1 MSTRNIS
8 VSAAIREGMLEE
20 MRRDPNVLVLGEDI
34 GVMGGTF
41 ALTRGFMEEFGPD
54 RVRDTPIS
62 ESGFM
67 GMAVGMAMRGMR
79 PIVELMYND
88 FITVSLDPLMNQAA
102 KMLYMTGGQISV
114 PMVLRA
120 PMGAGR
126 RNAGQHSQ
134 CLEALFMH
142 IPGLKLVC
150 PSTAYDAKGLIKSA
164 IRDGDPVVVLEHKLL
179 YAKKFDMPP
188 EDEEYTIPLGSAD
201 VKREGKDITILTW
214 SRQVHFALEAAET
227 LAKENGISCEVVDL
241 RTLVPLDWDTVNAS
255 VRKTHNVLTVEEG
268 VLRAG
273 VGAEISSQIHETL
286 FDELDSPVGRVAG
299 LNVVSPFSPPL
310 EDANFPRPATIVA
323 AVRRQLNV

>member
-1 MSTRNIS
+1 MSRRIS
-8 VSAAIREGMLEE
+8 FSAATREGVLEE
-20 MRRDPNVLVLGEDI
+20 MRRDSNVMVIGEDI
-34 GVMGGTF
+34 AVMGGTF
-41 ALTRGFMEEFGPD
+41 ALTRGFLEEFGPM

-88 FITVSLDPLMNQAA
+88 FIAVSLDPLMNQAA
-102 KMLYMTGGQISV
+102 KLRYMTGGQITI

-150 PSTAYDAKGLIKSA
+150 PSTAYDAKGLIKTA
-164 IRDGDPVVVLEHKLL
+164 IRDNDPVVVLEHKLL
-179 YAKKFDMPP
+179 YAKKFEMPP
-188 EDEEYTIPLGSAD
+188 EDEEYTIPLGKAD
-201 VKREGKDITILTW
+201 IKREGKDITILTW
-214 SRQVHFALEAAET
+214 SRQVLFALEAAET
-227 LAKENGISCEVVDL
+227 LQNEHGISCEVVDL
-241 RTLVPLDWDTVNAS
+241 RSLVPLDWDTVNAS
-255 VRKTHNVLTVEEG
+255 VKKTHNVLTLEEG
-268 VLRAG
+268 VMRAG
-273 VGAEISSQIHETL
+273 VGADLSAQITETL
-286 FDELDSPVGRVAG
+286 FDELDSPVNRVAG
-299 LNVVSPFSPPL
+299 ANVVSPFSPTL
-310 EDANFPRPATIVA
+310 EDAVFPQPKDVVA

>member
-1 MSTRNIS
+1 MSRRIS
-8 VSAAIREGMLEE
+8 FSAATREGMLEE
-20 MRRDPNVLVLGEDI
+20 MRRDPNVMVIGEDI
-34 GVMGGTF
+34 AVMGGTF
-41 ALTRGFMEEFGPD
+41 ALTRGFLEEFGPM

-102 KMLYMTGGQISV
+102 KLRYMTGGQITI

-150 PSTAYDAKGLIKSA
+150 PSTAYDAKGLIKTA
-164 IRDGDPVVVLEHKLL
+164 IRDNDPVVVLEHKLL
-179 YAKKFDMPP
+179 YAKKFEMPP
-188 EDEEYTIPLGSAD
+188 EDEEYTIPLGKAD
-201 VKREGKDITILTW
+201 IKREGKDITILTW

-227 LAKENGISCEVVDL
+227 LQNDFGISCEVVDL
-241 RTLVPLDWDTVNAS
+241 RSLVPLDWETVNAS
-255 VRKTHNVLTVEEG
+255 VRKTHNVLTLEEG
-268 VLRAG
+268 VMRAG
-273 VGAEISSQIHETL
+273 VGADLSAQITETL
-286 FDELDSPVGRVAG
+286 FDELDSPVNRVAG
-299 LNVVSPFSPPL
+299 ANVVSPFSPPL
-310 EDANFPRPATIVA
+310 EDAVFPQPKDVVA

>member
-1 MSTRNIS
+1 
-8 VSAAIREGMLEE
+8 MLEE
-20 MRRDPNVLVLGEDI
+20 MRRDPNVMVIGEDI
-34 GVMGGTF
+34 AVMGGTF
-41 ALTRGFMEEFGPD
+41 ALTRGFLEEFGPM

-88 FITVSLDPLMNQAA
+88 FIAVSLDPLMNQAA
-102 KMLYMTGGQISV
+102 KLRYMTGGQITI

-150 PSTAYDAKGLIKSA
+150 PSTAYDAKGLIKTA
-164 IRDGDPVVVLEHKLL
+164 IRDNDPVVVLEHKLL
-179 YAKKFDMPP
+179 YAKKFEMPD
-188 EDEEYTIPLGSAD
+188 EDVEYTIPLGQAD
-201 VKREGKDITILTW
+201 IKREGKDITILTW

-227 LAKENGISCEVVDL
+227 LQQENGISCEVVDL
-241 RTLVPLDWDTVNAS
+241 RSLVPLDWDTVNAS
-255 VRKTHNVLTVEEG
+255 VRKTHNVLTLEEG
-268 VLRAG
+268 VMRAG
-273 VGAEISSQIHETL
+273 VGADLSAQITETL
-286 FDELDSPVGRVAG
+286 FDELDSPVNRVAG
-299 LNVVSPFSPPL
+299 ANVVSPFSPPL
-310 EDANFPRPATIVA
+310 EDAIFPQPADVVA

>member
-1 MSTRNIS
+1 MSRRIS
-8 VSAAIREGMLEE
+8 FSAATREGVLEE
-20 MRRDPNVLVLGEDI
+20 MRRDSNVMVIGEDI
-34 GVMGGTF
+34 AVMGGTF
-41 ALTRGFMEEFGPD
+41 ALTRGFLEEFGPM

-88 FITVSLDPLMNQAA
+88 FIAVSLDPLMNQAA
-102 KMLYMTGGQISV
+102 KLRYMTGGQITI

-150 PSTAYDAKGLIKSA
+150 PSTAYDAKGLIKTA
-164 IRDGDPVVVLEHKLL
+164 IRDNDPVVVLEHKLL
-179 YAKKFDMPP
+179 YAKKFEMPP
-188 EDEEYTIPLGSAD
+188 EDEEYTIPLGKAD
-201 VKREGKDITILTW
+201 IKREGKDITILTW
-214 SRQVHFALEAAET
+214 SRQVLFALEAAET
-227 LAKENGISCEVVDL
+227 LQNEHGISCEVVDL
-241 RTLVPLDWDTVNAS
+241 RSLVPLDWETVNAS
-255 VRKTHNVLTVEEG
+255 VKKTHNVLTLEEG
-268 VLRAG
+268 VMRAG
-273 VGAEISSQIHETL
+273 VGAELSAQITETL
-286 FDELDSPVGRVAG
+286 FDELDSPVNRVAG
-299 LNVVSPFSPPL
+299 ANVVSPFSPTL
-310 EDANFPRPATIVA
+310 EDAVFPQPKDVVA

>member
-1 MSTRNIS
+1 MSRRIS
-8 VSAAIREGMLEE
+8 FSAATREGVLEE
-20 MRRDPNVLVLGEDI
+20 MRRDKNVVVLGEDVA
-34 GVMGGTF
+34 VMGGTF
-41 ALTRGFMEEFGPD
+41 ALTRGFLEEFGPM

-62 ESGFM
+62 ESGFLGM
-67 GMAVGMAMRGMR
+67 GVGMAMRGVR

-102 KMLYMTGGQISV
+102 KMRYMTGGQLSI
-114 PMVLRA
+114 PLVLRA

-142 IPGLKLVC
+142 IPGVKLIA
-150 PSTAYDAKGLIKSA
+150 PSTAYDAKGLIKTA
-164 IRDGDPVVVLEHKLL
+164 IRDDDPVVVLEHKLL
-179 YAKKFDMPP
+179 YAKKFEMP
-188 EDEEYTIPLGSAD
+188 EENEEYLIPLGKAD
-201 VKREGKDITILTW
+201 IKREGKDITIITW

-227 LAKENGISCEVVDL
+227 LQKENGISCEVLDL
-241 RTLVPLDWDTVNAS
+241 RSLVPLDWDAVNAS
-255 VRKTHNVLTVEEG
+255 VLKTHNVMVVEEG

-273 VGAEISSQIHETL
+273 VGADISAQIHETL

-310 EDANFPRPATIVA
+310 EDANFPQPATIVA
-323 AVRRQLNV
+323 AVKKQLGV

>member
-1 MSTRNIS
+1 MSRRIS
-8 VSAAIREGMLEE
+8 VSAAIREGVLEE
-20 MRRDPNVLVLGEDI
+20 MRRDPNVMVLGEDVA
-34 GVMGGTF
+34 VMGGTF
-41 ALTRGFMEEFGPD
+41 ALTRGFLEEFGPL

-88 FITVSLDPLMNQAA
+88 FIAVSLDPLMNQAA
-102 KMLYMTGGQISV
+102 KLRYMTGGQITI
-114 PMVLRA
+114 PMVMRA

-150 PSTAYDAKGLIKSA
+150 PSTAYDAKGLIKTA
-164 IRDGDPVVVLEHKLL
+164 IRDNDPVVVLEHKLL
-179 YAKKFDMPP
+179 YARKFEMPP
-188 EDEEYTIPLGSAD
+188 EDEEYTIPLGKAD
-201 VKREGKDITILTW
+201 IKREGKDITILTW

-227 LAKENGISCEVVDL
+227 LQKENGISCEVVDL
-241 RTLVPLDWDTVNAS
+241 RTLVPLDWETVNTS
-255 VRKTHNVLTVEEG
+255 VKKTHNVLTLEEG
-268 VLRAG
+268 VMRAG
-273 VGAEISSQIHETL
+273 VGADLSAQITETL
-286 FDELDSPVGRVAG
+286 FDELDSPVNRVAG
-299 LNVVSPFSPPL
+299 ANVVSPFSPPL
-310 EDANFPRPATIVA
+310 EDAVFPQPQDVVA

>member
-1 MSTRNIS
+1 MSRRIS
-8 VSAAIREGMLEE
+8 VSAAIREGVLEE
-20 MRRDPNVLVLGEDI
+20 MRRDPNVMVLGEDVA
-34 GVMGGTF
+34 VMGGTF
-41 ALTRGFMEEFGPD
+41 ALTRGFLEEFGPL

-88 FITVSLDPLMNQAA
+88 FIAVSLDPLMNQAA
-102 KMLYMTGGQISV
+102 KLRYMTGGQITI
-114 PMVLRA
+114 PMVMRA

-150 PSTAYDAKGLIKSA
+150 PSTAYDAKGLIKTA
-164 IRDGDPVVVLEHKLL
+164 IRDNDPVVVLEHKLL
-179 YAKKFDMPP
+179 YARKFEMPP
-188 EDEEYTIPLGSAD
+188 EDEEYTIPLGKAD
-201 VKREGKDITILTW
+201 IKREGKDITILTW

-227 LAKENGISCEVVDL
+227 LQKENGISCEVVDL
-241 RTLVPLDWDTVNAS
+241 RTLVPLDWETVNAS
-255 VRKTHNVLTVEEG
+255 VKKTHNVLTLEEG
-268 VLRAG
+268 VMRAG
-273 VGAEISSQIHETL
+273 VGADLSAQITETL
-286 FDELDSPVGRVAG
+286 FDELDSPVNRVAG
-299 LNVVSPFSPPL
+299 ANVVSPFSPPL
-310 EDANFPRPATIVA
+310 EDAVFPQPQDVVA

>member
-1 MSTRNIS
+1 MSRRIS
-8 VSAAIREGMLEE
+8 FSAATREGVLEE
-20 MRRDPNVLVLGEDI
+20 MRRDANVMVIGEDI
-34 GVMGGTF
+34 AVMGGTF
-41 ALTRGFMEEFGPD
+41 ALTRGFLEEFGPM

-88 FITVSLDPLMNQAA
+88 FIAVSLDPLMNQAA
-102 KMLYMTGGQISV
+102 KLRYMTGGQITI

-142 IPGLKLVC
+142 IPGLKLIS
-150 PSTAYDAKGLIKSA
+150 PSTAYDAKGMIKTA
-164 IRDGDPVVVLEHKLL
+164 IRDNDPVVVLEHKLL
-179 YAKKFDMPP
+179 YAKKFEMPP
-188 EDEEYTIPLGSAD
+188 EDEEYMIPLGKAD
-201 VKREGKDITILTW
+201 IKREGKDITVLTW

-227 LAKENGISCEVVDL
+227 LQKEDGISCEIVDL
-241 RTLVPLDWDTVNAS
+241 RSLVPLDWESVNAS
-255 VRKTHNVLTVEEG
+255 IKKTHNVLTLEEG
-268 VLRAG
+268 VMRGG
-273 VGAEISSQIHETL
+273 VGAELSAQITETL
-286 FDELDSPVGRVAG
+286 FDELDSPVNRVAG
-299 LNVVSPFSPPL
+299 ANIVSPFSPPL
-310 EDANFPRPATIVA
+310 EDAAFPQPKDMVA

>member
-1 MSTRNIS
+1 MSRRIS
-8 VSAAIREGMLEE
+8 FSAATREGVLEE
-20 MRRDPNVLVLGEDI
+20 MRRDKNVVVLGEDVA
-34 GVMGGTF
+34 VMGGTF
-41 ALTRGFMEEFGPD
+41 ALTRGFLEEFGPM

-62 ESGFM
+62 ESGFLGM
-67 GMAVGMAMRGMR
+67 GVGMAMRGVR

-102 KMLYMTGGQISV
+102 KMRYMTGGQLSI
-114 PMVLRA
+114 PLVLRA

-142 IPGLKLVC
+142 IPGVKLIA
-150 PSTAYDAKGLIKSA
+150 PSTAYDAKGLIKTA
-164 IRDGDPVVVLEHKLL
+164 IRDDDPVVVLEHKLL
-179 YAKKFDMPP
+179 YANKFEMP
-188 EDEEYTIPLGSAD
+188 EENEEYLIPLGKAD
-201 VKREGKDITILTW
+201 IKREGKDITIITW

-227 LAKENGISCEVVDL
+227 LQKENGISCEVLDL
-241 RTLVPLDWDTVNAS
+241 RSLVPLDWDAVNAS
-255 VRKTHNVLTVEEG
+255 VLKTHNVMVVEEG

-273 VGAEISSQIHETL
+273 VGADISAQIHETL

-310 EDANFPRPATIVA
+310 EDANFPQPATIVA
-323 AVRRQLNV
+323 AVKKQLGV

>member
-1 MSTRNIS
+1 MSRRIS
-8 VSAAIREGMLEE
+8 FSAATREGVLEE
-20 MRRDPNVLVLGEDI
+20 MRRDSNVMVIGEDI
-34 GVMGGTF
+34 AVMGGTF
-41 ALTRGFMEEFGPD
+41 ALTRGFLEEFGPM

-88 FITVSLDPLMNQAA
+88 FIAVSLDPLMNQAA
-102 KMLYMTGGQISV
+102 KLRYMTGGQITI

-150 PSTAYDAKGLIKSA
+150 PSTAYDAKGLIKTA
-164 IRDGDPVVVLEHKLL
+164 IRDNDPVVVLEHKLL
-179 YAKKFDMPP
+179 YAKKFEMPP
-188 EDEEYTIPLGSAD
+188 EDEEYMIPLGKAD
-201 VKREGKDITILTW
+201 IKREGKDITILTW
-214 SRQVHFALEAAET
+214 SRQVLFALEAAET
-227 LAKENGISCEVVDL
+227 LQKDFGISCEVVDL
-241 RTLVPLDWDTVNAS
+241 RSLVPLDWETVNAS
-255 VRKTHNVLTVEEG
+255 VKKTHNVLTLEEG
-268 VLRAG
+268 VMRAG
-273 VGAEISSQIHETL
+273 VGADLSAQITETL
-286 FDELDSPVGRVAG
+286 FDELDSPVNRVAG
-299 LNVVSPFSPPL
+299 ANVVSPFSPTL
-310 EDANFPRPATIVA
+310 EDAVFPQPQDVVA

>member
-1 MSTRNIS
+1 MSRRIS
-8 VSAAIREGMLEE
+8 FSAATREGVLEE
-20 MRRDPNVLVLGEDI
+20 MRRDSNVMVIGEDI
-34 GVMGGTF
+34 AVMGGTF
-41 ALTRGFMEEFGPD
+41 ALTRGFLEEFGPM

-88 FITVSLDPLMNQAA
+88 FIAVSLDPLMNQAA
-102 KMLYMTGGQISV
+102 KLRYMTGGQITI

-150 PSTAYDAKGLIKSA
+150 PSTAYDAKGLIKTA
-164 IRDGDPVVVLEHKLL
+164 IRDNDPVVVLEHKLL
-179 YAKKFDMPP
+179 YAKKFEMPP
-188 EDEEYTIPLGSAD
+188 EDEEYTIPLGKAD
-201 VKREGKDITILTW
+201 IKREGKDITILTW
-214 SRQVHFALEAAET
+214 SRQVLFALEAAET
-227 LAKENGISCEVVDL
+227 LQNDFGISCEVVDL
-241 RTLVPLDWDTVNAS
+241 RSLVPLDWETVNAS
-255 VRKTHNVLTVEEG
+255 IKKTHNVLTLEEG
-268 VLRAG
+268 VMRAG
-273 VGAEISSQIHETL
+273 VGADLSAQITETL
-286 FDELDSPVGRVAG
+286 FDELDSPVNRVAG
-299 LNVVSPFSPPL
+299 ANVVSPFSPPL
-310 EDANFPRPATIVA
+310 EDAVFPQPQDVVA

>member
-1 MSTRNIS
+1 MSRRIS
-8 VSAAIREGMLEE
+8 FSAATREGMLEE
-20 MRRDPNVLVLGEDI
+20 MRRDPNVMVIGEDI
-34 GVMGGTF
+34 AVMGGTF
-41 ALTRGFMEEFGPD
+41 ALTRGFLEEFGPM

-102 KMLYMTGGQISV
+102 KLRYMTGGQITI

-150 PSTAYDAKGLIKSA
+150 PSTAYDAKGLIKTA
-164 IRDGDPVVVLEHKLL
+164 IRDNDPVVVLEHKLL
-179 YAKKFDMPP
+179 YARKFEMPP
-188 EDEEYTIPLGSAD
+188 EDEEYTIPLGKAD
-201 VKREGKDITILTW
+201 IKREGKDITILTW

-227 LAKENGISCEVVDL
+227 LQNDFGISCEVVDL
-241 RTLVPLDWDTVNAS
+241 RSLVPLDWETVNAS
-255 VRKTHNVLTVEEG
+255 VRKTHNVLTLEEG
-268 VLRAG
+268 VMRAG
-273 VGAEISSQIHETL
+273 VGADLSAQITETL
-286 FDELDSPVGRVAG
+286 FDELDSPVNRVAG
-299 LNVVSPFSPPL
+299 ANVVSPFSPPL
-310 EDANFPRPATIVA
+310 EDAVFPQPKDVVA